1 MSNTSTDASNPS
13 STGFSWN
20 GEIPQRPEDPSYVSL
35 MKLVYRAS
43 RRHPSVDR
51 FLSSFLKY
59 RSYLPAVAAEKV
71 IPNFANSQV
80 TIRDLPRGLW
90 ATPLVDTLSVVKAA
104 QGFQSK
110 RILEIGSYK
119 GSTARLLAE
128 NTPDSTEIWTLDVDP
143 NHGEAYR
150 GLPLASRIHR
160 IIGKV
165 SNELLDEHGPFDL
178 IFVDADHDY
187 RSVFHHT
194 AVAFKQ
200 LAPGGVILWH
210 DYQQNDYMHGGCAVP
225 EALYM
230 ASRQFDKAI
239 LSIEGTMLGIY
250 SEFPGWETRALGV
263 QQNANEAID
272 PWADNKIR
280 KI

>member
-1 MSNTSTDASNPS
+1 MSNTNTDASKPS

-20 GEIPQRPEDPSYVSL
+20 GEIPERPEDPSYVSL

-43 RRHPSVDR
+43 RRQPSVDR
-51 FLSSFLKY
+51 LFTSFLKY
-59 RSYLPAVAAEKV
+59 RNYLPAVAAEKI
-71 IPNFANSQV
+71 IPNFADSQV

-128 NTPDSTEIWTLDVDP
+128 NTPDSTEIWTLDLDP

-165 SNELLDEHGPFDL
+165 SSELIKEHGPFDL

-194 AVAFKQ
+194 AVAFQQ

-210 DYQQNDYMHGGCAVP
+210 DYQLDNYMHGGCGVP
-225 EALYM
+225 EALYA
-230 ASRQFDKAI
+230 ASQKFDKTI
-239 LSIEGTMLGIY
+239 LVIEGTTLGIY
-250 SEFPGWETRALGV
+250 SEFPGWESRTLGTP
-263 QQNANEAID
+263 QNANEAID

-280 KI
+280 RI

>member
-1 MSNTSTDASNPS
+1 MSYTNTDASKPS
-13 STGFSWN
+13 YTGFSWN
-20 GEIPQRPEDPSYVSL
+20 GEIPERPEDPSYVSL

-43 RRHPSVDR
+43 RRQPSVDR
-51 FLSSFLKY
+51 LFTSFLKY
-59 RSYLPAVAAEKV
+59 RNYLPAVAAEKV
-71 IPNFANSQV
+71 IPNFAASQV

-128 NTPDSTEIWTLDVDP
+128 NTPDSTEIWTLDLDP

-165 SNELLDEHGPFDL
+165 SNELIGEHGPFDL

-194 AVAFKQ
+194 AVAFQQ

-210 DYQQNDYMHGGCAVP
+210 DYQLDNYMHGGCAVP
-225 EALYM
+225 EALYA
-230 ASRQFDKAI
+230 ASQKFDKAI
-239 LSIEGTMLGIY
+239 LVIEGTTLGIY
-250 SEFPGWETRALGV
+250 SEFPGWETRSLGESK
-263 QQNANEAID
+263 NAIEVID

-280 KI
+280 RI